1 MAACGFSSM
10 IQRPEFGT
18 DIIRLVASRAWGVL
32 MESQPCWGTQ
42 IGGIQDLSTGI
53 RSIGAVDGAPE
64 RLSADHQDR
73 IEDFMKRHGGPA
85 PAASRQGCIE
95 AGYRGWSE
103 IYAADGYVLRTE
115 WSRSELRGTMNVS
128 ELAPSF

>member
-1 MAACGFSSM
+1 
-10 IQRPEFGT
+10 
-18 DIIRLVASRAWGVL
+18 
-32 MESQPCWGTQ
+32 MENQICWGTQ
-42 IGGIQDLSTGI
+42 IGGIQALSTGVD
-53 RSIGAVDGAPE
+53 SVGAVDESPE

-85 PAASRQGCIE
+85 PAANRQERID

-115 WSRSELRGTMNVS
+115 WSRSELRSTMNVS
-128 ELAPSF
+128 EIPPSFGVNR

>member
-1 MAACGFSSM
+1 
-10 IQRPEFGT
+10 
-18 DIIRLVASRAWGVL
+18 
-32 MESQPCWGTQ
+32 MESRPCWGTQ
-42 IGGIQDLSTGI
+42 IGGIQDDLSTGI
-53 RSIGAVDGAPE
+53 RAIGAVDETPE
-64 RLSADHQDR
+64 RWSADHQDR

-85 PAASRQGCIE
+85 PAANRQGWID

-128 ELAPSF
+128 ELAPSFRVKR

>member
-1 MAACGFSSM
+1 
-10 IQRPEFGT
+10 
-18 DIIRLVASRAWGVL
+18 
-32 MESQPCWGTQ
+32 MESRPCWGTQ

-53 RSIGAVDGAPE
+53 RPIGAVDAAPE
-64 RLSADHQDR
+64 RWPADHQDR

-85 PAASRQGCIE
+85 PAASRQGCID

-128 ELAPSF
+128 ELAPSLSVNP

>member
-1 MAACGFSSM
+1 
-10 IQRPEFGT
+10 
-18 DIIRLVASRAWGVL
+18 
-32 MESQPCWGTQ
+32 MENQSCWGTQ
-42 IGGIQDLSTGI
+42 IGGIQDLSAGI
-53 RSIGAVDGAPE
+53 RPTGAVDDAPE

-73 IEDFMKRHGGPA
+73 IEDFMRRHGGPA
-85 PAASRQGCIE
+85 PAASRQGCID

-115 WSRSELRGTMNVS
+115 WSRSELRGTINVS

>member
-1 MAACGFSSM
+1 MG
-10 IQRPEFGT
+10 
-18 DIIRLVASRAWGVL
+18 
-32 MESQPCWGTQ
+32 SQPSWGSQ
-42 IGGIQDLSTGI
+42 IGGIQALAHEVHPV
-53 RSIGAVDGAPE
+53 GAADESPE

-85 PAASRQGCIE
+85 PAANRQERID

-128 ELAPSF
+128 ELAPTFAR

>member
-1 MAACGFSSM
+1 
-10 IQRPEFGT
+10 
-18 DIIRLVASRAWGVL
+18 

-42 IGGIQDLSTGI
+42 IGGIQDLSTGN
-53 RSIGAVDGAPE
+53 RSIGAVDGTPE
-64 RLSADHQDR
+64 RLSVDHQDR

-85 PAASRQGCIE
+85 PAASRKGWID

-128 ELAPSF
+128 ELAP

>member
-1 MAACGFSSM
+1 
-10 IQRPEFGT
+10 
-18 DIIRLVASRAWGVL
+18 

-42 IGGIQDLSTGI
+42 IGGIQDPSTGV
-53 RSIGAVDGAPE
+53 RSIGAVDEAPA
-64 RLSADHQDR
+64 RWSADHQDR
-73 IEDFMKRHGGPA
+73 IEDFLKRHGGPA
-85 PAASRQGCIE
+85 PAASRQECID

-128 ELAPSF
+128 ELAPSFSANR

>member
-1 MAACGFSSM
+1 
-10 IQRPEFGT
+10 
-18 DIIRLVASRAWGVL
+18 
-32 MESQPCWGTQ
+32 MESQTSWGSQ
-42 IGGIQDLSTGI
+42 IGGIQAPPTEVH
-53 RSIGAVDGAPE
+53 AVDADMPPL
-64 RLSADHQDR
+64 LSADHQDR

-85 PAASRQGCIE
+85 PAASRQERIE

-128 ELAPSF
+128 ELPPSFTIIS

>member
-1 MAACGFSSM
+1 
-10 IQRPEFGT
+10 
-18 DIIRLVASRAWGVL
+18 
-32 MESQPCWGTQ
+32 MENQICWGTQ
-42 IGGIQDLSTGI
+42 IGGIQALSTGVD
-53 RSIGAVDGAPE
+53 SVGAVDESPE
-64 RLSADHQDR
+64 RLSADHEDR

-85 PAASRQGCIE
+85 PAANRQERID

-128 ELAPSF
+128 EIPPSFSDRSFVPGFPGIEPLQPCSWEQ